1 MWIVIG
7 FDFLAMMLLCAIIMC
22 ISAYCSSTFG
32 AVTRA
37 VTLWMLPTLIA
48 TMFGGMLYL
57 LASGM
62 LIALIMTNVA
72 YETITR
78 GRTTLKVVFALVLF
92 VVCVEKSYRVYMRQ
106 S

>member
-22 ISAYCSSTFG
+22 ISAYCRSTFG

-37 VTLWMLPTLIA
+37 AALWGMPSLIA
-48 TMFGGMLYL
+48 AMFRGLLYL
-57 LASGM
+57 LATGM
-62 LIALIMTNVA
+62 PLALIMTNVV
-72 YETITR
+72 YETIER
-78 GRTTLKVVFALVLF
+78 GLTTAKVLFALVLF
-92 VVCVEKSYRVYMRQ
+92 VVCVKKSYRVYMRQ